1 MKLLSIILP
10 TYNGGYI
17 LPYTLSLLKEQVLRN
32 KEDLEF
38 VICNNASNDDTKK
51 VLQEL
56 KDPLDFFSI
65 VDYNE
70 HVGIGES
77 ISRSIENAKGK
88 YVLLWSDD
96 DIPSPT
102 MIDVVL
108 SFLKRFPDV
117 ALLHFNRLTG
127 YTKGEMGIGS
137 LKVYNNF
144 VDKGYVLYDDIEKF
158 AVNHYQGMDFLSC
171 DVIRKDA
178 WDKGLDVY
186 TKNHCGYEFIVP
198 MLYGAKGEK
207 CLYIE
212 YPLCVHRASKRPR
225 WIIKLPLYW
234 LIGAP
239 RMIKDMEKLGII
251 SNWEKVW
258 HDSYY
263 YKRQLKSFVGIIINC
278 TLDKS
283 LYKPLINEL
292 CSYQESKVKR
302 LIAKL
307 IINFCPRSF
316 YERRL
321 KKKYGESYVMDK
333 NGSFPLI
340 P

>member
-32 KEDLEF
+32 KEDIEF
-38 VICNNASNDDTKK
+38 VICNNASSDDTRK
-51 VLQEL
+51 VLDDL
-56 KDPLDFFSI
+56 NNPSGYFTI
-65 VDYNE
+65 VNYDI

-108 SFLKRFPDV
+108 SYLKKFPEI

-144 VDKGYVLYDDIEKF
+144 VDKGYELYDNIENF
-158 AVNHYQGMDFLSC
+158 AINHYQGMDFLSC

-178 WDKGLDVY
+178 WDKGLKIY

-198 MLYGAKGEK
+198 MLYGSKDDK
-207 CLYIE
+207 CLYVE
-212 YPLCVHRASKRPR
+212 YPLCVHRASRRPR

-239 RMIKDMEKLGII
+239 RMIKDMENLGII
-251 SNWEKVW
+251 HNWKDVW
-258 HDSYY
+258 HNSYY
-263 YKRQLKSFVGIIINC
+263 FNRSLKSYIGIILNC
-278 TLDKS
+278 TLDKE
-283 LYKPLINEL
+283 LYKPLINEI
-292 CSYQESKVKR
+292 CSYQESTMKR
-302 LIAKL
+302 IATRMIVAFLPKSL
-307 IINFCPRSF
+307 

-321 KKKYGESYVMDK
+321 RRKFGDSYVMDK